1 VPPHPEG
8 NANNPRPPVGAV
20 HFSEVIY
27 VFNNLRMKD
36 YPWTDL
42 DRKVA
47 DTLATYWT
55 NFAKA
60 GSPNGPGLNN
70 WPVPVYTRCWITA
83 ARTRGRQRL
92 TLASLFRP
100 SMYALALASITSV
113 EAPRPITRPRPSS
126 N

>member
-1 VPPHPEG
+1 
-8 NANNPRPPVGAV
+8 V

-55 NFAKA
+55 NFAKT
-60 GSPNGPGLNN
+60 GSPNATDLPK
-70 WPVPVYTRCWITA
+70 WPAYRAEDGYQVMRLA
-83 ARTRGRQRL
+83 ADSS
-92 TLASLFRP
+92 A
-100 SMYALALASITSV
+100 
-113 EAPRPITRPRPSS
+113 APDTHRARYEFFESQILGK
-126 N
+126 